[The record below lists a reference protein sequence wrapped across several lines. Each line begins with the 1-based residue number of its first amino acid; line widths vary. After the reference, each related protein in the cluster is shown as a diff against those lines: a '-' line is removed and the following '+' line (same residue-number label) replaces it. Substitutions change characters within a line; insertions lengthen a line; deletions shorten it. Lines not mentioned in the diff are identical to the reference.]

1 MAVIQSFHGFFY
13 FVQKT
18 DCNLHY
24 SMYLASIRGTMSF
37 VGDYR
42 SSLKTPWDGSATSF
56 CGGLLWEPSVC
67 GVGLGVA
74 E

>member
-1 MAVIQSFHGFFY
+1 MAVIQSFHGFFI
-13 FVQKT
+13 FARKNGCHL
-18 DCNLHY
+18 DD
-24 SMYLASIRGTMSF
+24 SMQLAIIRGTMAF

-67 GVGLGVA
+67 GLGLGVA